1 MGVAVVC
8 PKDWKVP
15 ERSRSDS
22 CCHNVY
28 AKWDGLSPDCRTVA
42 GMDTKYQCVLKA
54 SDDYTN
60 ATLMAGAVVN
70 EILRNK
76 HGERNMRELVCKMT
90 TRHIQMKVVYEAI
103 KRVVVAVCKACNMK
117 EHVDV
122 LVSTTPTKR
131 PVRELVRTMHSAATA
146 VRLWCEES
154 S

>member
-90 TRHIQMKVVYEAI
+90 TRHIQMKAF
-103 KRVVVAVCKACNMK
+103 
-117 EHVDV
+117 
-122 LVSTTPTKR
+122 TR
-131 PVRELVRTMHSAATA
+131 PSSEWWLQCARPAT
-146 VRLWCEES
+146 
-154 S
+154 